1 MIESW
6 IEEARARVLIADG
19 AMGTELHRLGIPFGT
34 NLERANLTHPDI
46 VAQIHRSYLE
56 AGARLIETNTFG
68 ANTVRLGRS
77 GLAGEVEAIN
87 RAGVRIAREAAAGR
101 AVVAGAVGPLGRALA
116 PLGTLSR
123 TEAEEAFR
131 AQVSILAEER
141 VDLIL
146 LETFADIDELLLAGR
161 VALETGLPVV
171 ASLAFDAEGFTAA
184 GVSARA
190 AAAALSG
197 LPLLG
202 LGANCGTGPE
212 GMARVAEELRLHLRP
227 EQLLCLMPN
236 AGLPERREGR
246 LIFPAGRP
254 EYFAGA
260 ARRLLDL
267 GANVIG
273 GCCGSGPEH
282 IAALAGAIA
291 GLPVRPRPAPAAST
305 PIPTPAPRAVPSPFQ
320 AKLGRKLVCTVELD
334 PPKGPD
340 PAPLIEAA
348 RALKRAGADAVN
360 IADGPMARVRMGSAA
375 LAHRLQEEAGIEAV
389 LHLTCR
395 DRNLIGL
402 QAELLGASTLGIR
415 NILALTGDPPR
426 VGDHPGATPV
436 FDVDS
441 IGLVRIMAR
450 LNQGLDLAGNPLG
463 CATGFAIGVAAN
475 PTAADPAAELA
486 RLAAKFE
493 AGAEFCLTQ
502 PVFAPEAAE
511 DFFREAAR
519 LGRPVLLGLW
529 PLQNLRQAEYLAH
542 EVPGILVPAGILA
555 RMAASPPER
564 QAEAGLEL
572 AGEIF
577 HRLRPF
583 CAGVCLMTGG
593 RLEPALALLRMIKS
607 VD

>member
-1 MIESW
+1 MVGSW

-19 AMGTELHRLGIPFGT
+19 AMGTELHRLGVPLGA
-34 NLERANLTHPDI
+34 NLERTNLTHPEI
-46 VAQIHRSYLE
+46 VARVHRSYLE
-56 AGARLIETNTFG
+56 AGARLLETNTFG
-68 ANTVRLGRS
+68 ANPIRLGRA
-77 GLAGEVEAIN
+77 GLAEETAAIN

-101 AVVAGAVGPLGRALA
+101 AAVAGAVGPLGRALA
-116 PLGTLSR
+116 PVGTLSPA
-123 TEAEEAFR
+123 EAEEAFR
-131 AQVSILAEER
+131 SQISVLAEEG

-146 LETFADIDELLLAGR
+146 LETFADIGELLLAAR
-161 VALETGLPVV
+161 VALATGLPVI
-171 ASLAFDAEGFTAA
+171 ASLAFDGEGFTAA
-184 GVSARA
+184 GVSART
-190 AAAALSG
+190 AAAALAG
-197 LPLLG
+197 LPFLG

-227 EQLLCLMPN
+227 DQLLCLMPN

-246 LIFPAGRP
+246 LVFPGRP

-282 IAALAGAIA
+282 IAALAQTIA
-291 GLPVRPRPAPAAST
+291 GSPVRPRPAPAPAA
-305 PIPTPAPRAVPSPFQ
+305 PTPTPVPRAVPSPFQ
-320 AKLGRKLVCTVELD
+320 AKLGRELVCTVELD

-340 PAPLIEAA
+340 PAPLVEAA

-360 IADGPMARVRMGSAA
+360 VADGPMARVRMGSAA
-375 LAHRLQEEAGIEAV
+375 LAHRLQEEAGIEAI

-402 QAELLGASTLGIR
+402 QADLLGASALGIR

-426 VGDHPGATPV
+426 VGDHPEATAV
-436 FDVDS
+436 FDVDAT
-441 IGLVRIMAR
+441 GLVRIMAR

-475 PTAADPAAELA
+475 PTAADPGAELA

-493 AGAEFCLTQ
+493 AGADFCLTQ
-502 PVFAPEAAE
+502 PVFAPEVAE

-519 LGRPVLLGLW
+519 FGKPMLLGLW
-529 PLQNLRQAEYLAH
+529 PLRSLRQAEYLAH
-542 EVPGILVPAGILA
+542 EVPGMLVPAEVLS
-555 RMAASPPER
+555 RLAASPPER
-564 QAEAGLEL
+564 QAEDGLEL
-572 AGEIF
+572 ARETF
-577 HRLRPF
+577 LRLRPF

-593 RLEPALALLRMIKS
+593 SLEPALALLRMIKEAG
-607 VD
+607 